1 MPGWIGNE
9 ERGDLMDRFVSRV
22 RKPVRRERAE
32 TYLLYTLLSFASSVA
47 LTRLFLELTGYP
59 QLGNSELHIAH
70 VLWGGL
76 LLFTAALLPLI
87 FANRWVYVVGSIL
100 AGLGVGLF
108 IDEVGKFITQTN
120 DYFHPAAAPIVYAF
134 FLLTVLVYLQVRRQP
149 VWDSRSELYGA
160 LGGMQEVL
168 DRDLEPSEFQELR
181 LRIRRIAEEEKH
193 PELARLAGELLEF
206 LESEKLRLA
215 PEIPSFLERGLQ
227 SLASFETRWVT
238 KRRIKAVLAG
248 GLFAMGVFA
257 FFGLFRL
264 LFMAMDPVRLEYL
277 IGEWVSLGQVASV
290 TGVFWFTA
298 RVTLE
303 GFVGLLFL
311 IASGLLIANRDRQGI
326 AIGYIGLLL
335 SLAAINLMVFFFEQF
350 STIITASVQFGLLLL
365 VFYFRRRYLAFQT
378 VPSIEGN
385 E

>member
-1 MPGWIGNE
+1 
-9 ERGDLMDRFVSRV
+9 
-22 RKPVRRERAE
+22 
-32 TYLLYTLLSFASSVA
+32 LLYTLLSFAASVA

-76 LLFTAALLPLI
+76 LLFAASLLPLV
-87 FANRWVYVVGSIL
+87 FANRWVYLVGSVL

-120 DYFHPAAAPIVYAF
+120 DYFHPAAAPIIYAF
-134 FLLTVLVYLQVRRQP
+134 FLLTVLIYLQVRRQP
-149 VWDSRSELYGA
+149 ESDTRSEMYRA
-160 LGGMQEVL
+160 LGGLQEVL
-168 DRDLEPSEFQELR
+168 DRDLEPSEYEELHER
-181 LRIRRIAEEEKH
+181 LHTIADDENH
-193 PELARLAGELLEF
+193 PELSRLAGELLQF
-206 LESEKLRLA
+206 IESEKLRLA
-215 PEIPSFLERGLQ
+215 PEIPSFLERVLEY
-227 SLASFETRWVT
+227 LTRFEQRWIT
-238 KRRIKAVLAG
+238 KRRVKAVLTG
-248 GLFAMGVFA
+248 GLFAMGLFA

-264 LFMAMDPVRLEYL
+264 LFMSMDPSRLEYL
-277 IGEWVSLGQVASV
+277 ISEWVSLGQVASV

-311 IASGLLIANRDRQGI
+311 IASGLLIAGRDRQGI

-335 SLAAINLMVFFFEQF
+335 SLAAINLLVFFFEQF

-365 VFYFRRRYLAFQT
+365 VFYFRRRYLAFQSALRT
-378 VPSIEGN
+378 EIVENGG
-385 E
+385 